1 MDILGMYLEAGGRRR
16 DVAYTFARDC
26 GRPADGNQRGGVGR
40 GHIYH
45 AGNEILDRTEGDV

>member
-1 MDILGMYLEAGGRRR
+1 MDILGMCLEAGGRRR